1 MAARSARAHQEASAR
16 ARRRRAALS
25 APCGGTSPKG
35 GGETWLSA
43 NFWLCTNLAPPAG
56 APPPKGEARLGS
68 PFGGAVAVR
77 RLRGQPASASTQPMR
92 GGRWQLAL
100 SVLANASPPPPKG
113 EARLGF
119 LQTFSSAPTWLPPWG
134 PLRPGG
140 TLPSGRSPLPR
151 RSVMGAA
158 HWAASPEPAGESAPA
173 GGGEGFFSSPP
184 PRTCASLLMST
195 SGASCHRRESP
206 GVQPPGSFC
215 LVKGKSE
222 VFFRDFSLFAG
233 ESGCFLQ
240 NPRAVL

>member
-1 MAARSARAHQEASAR
+1 MRGRTGQFAPMAARCRS
-16 ARRRRAALS
+16 
-25 APCGGTSPKG
+25 CTSNHWR
-35 GGETWLSA
+35 TCA
-43 NFWLCTNLAPPAG
+43 AG
-56 APPPKGEARLGS
+56 AVRGLLASYPLRHAFGMTPPPKGEARLGS

-119 LQTFSSAPTWLPPWG
+119 LQTSGCVPTWLPPWG

-173 GGGEGFFSSPP
+173 GGGEGFFSSL
-184 PRTCASLLMST
+184 RRARALAS
-195 SGASCHRRESP
+195 
-206 GVQPPGSFC
+206 
-215 LVKGKSE
+215 
-222 VFFRDFSLFAG
+222 
-233 ESGCFLQ
+233 
-240 NPRAVL
+240 

>member
-1 MAARSARAHQEASAR
+1 MPPLSIRAHGSSLRSCSSRGQRTCAPEAGCPLR
-16 ARRRRAALS
+16 PLRGHLPQRGRRD
-25 APCGGTSPKG
+25 
-35 GGETWLSA
+35 
-43 NFWLCTNLAPPAG
+43 LAFC
-56 APPPKGEARLGS
+56 KLLVVYQLGS

-119 LQTFSSAPTWLPPWG
+119 LQTSGCVPTWLPLRG

-173 GGGEGFFSSPP
+173 GGGEGFFSS
-184 PRTCASLLMST
+184 L
-195 SGASCHRRESP
+195 RRARA
-206 GVQPPGSFC
+206 
-215 LVKGKSE
+215 LVS
-222 VFFRDFSLFAG
+222 
-233 ESGCFLQ
+233 
-240 NPRAVL
+240 

>member
-1 MAARSARAHQEASAR
+1 MALRKLLAAHI
-16 ARRRRAALS
+16 
-25 APCGGTSPKG
+25 
-35 GGETWLSA
+35 
-43 NFWLCTNLAPPAG
+43 
-56 APPPKGEARLGS
+56 LGS

-100 SVLANASPPPPKG
+100 SVLANASPPPPRG
-113 EARLGF
+113 EARLSF
-119 LQTFSSAPTWLPPWG
+119 LQAFGGAPTWLPLRG
-134 PLRPGG
+134 RCPLR
-140 TLPSGRSPLPR
+140 GRRGLLQQPT
-151 RSVMGAA
+151 
-158 HWAASPEPAGESAPA
+158 
-173 GGGEGFFSSPP
+173 

>member
-1 MAARSARAHQEASAR
+1 MRGRTGQFAARDRAGQFAPMAARFARAHQEDSAR
-16 ARRRRAALS
+16 ARRGLLEKPS
-25 APCGGTSPKG
+25 PSCLWHDTSPKG
-35 GGETWLSA
+35 GGKTWL
-43 NFWLCTNLAPPAG
+43 
-56 APPPKGEARLGS
+56 

-119 LQTFSSAPTWLPPWG
+119 AQAFGGAHTWLPPWG

-158 HWAASPEPAGESAPA
+158 HWAASPEPAGESALQGRAERVPH
-173 GGGEGFFSSPP
+173 P
-184 PRTCASLLMST
+184 L
-195 SGASCHRRESP
+195 
-206 GVQPPGSFC
+206 
-215 LVKGKSE
+215 E
-222 VFFRDFSLFAG
+222 VFAW
-233 ESGCFLQ
+233 
-240 NPRAVL
+240 